1 MDIND
6 PRRRLRVLN
15 QSSPSLRVAAQPKI
29 NITTAQPKQPR
40 LFVGNTQIKP
50 NETARAGGPVY
61 NPERT
66 DQRNNVEKFGDLI
79 GFQPFAEGISQ
90 LIGGTT
96 SRENEDSLQKSMQN
110 AELLKQYNNSF
121 RTGKLSKEAYD
132 RAVSNVAKENNAI
145 VGDVRETSGK
155 LDRSKFLA
163 SAGIVGSTPFALSG
177 FGAKTL
183 AGKVAAEA
191 GIGASQGALNEL
203 AANEDPSVAN
213 VAKTAGIGAALGGIL
228 PAFGAGVSRVM
239 SKLRGGEEGALNR
252 LASKLATTEDT
263 GQIIDEVIKSA
274 PDADPARSAEV
285 ARFISTT
292 DDPDAIRAALDELK
306 APGVVDATGPV
317 NTDEVVQQVQEPD
330 VRFTE
335 SSLNS
340 KQAVKNPAIAKY
352 ATGESK
358 DSLTTLINAFV
369 KMDNPSEVRSVIS
382 DLLPDLSTGQQKR
395 LAQKL
400 AQVDNEDDV
409 AKILTGADD
418 IRPAVKLNQEE
429 LTANTQKI
437 TDAEPVAQSE
447 KVQDVVEELPKPAV
461 NTDAVETPVAPVA
474 DEQLGET
481 VAKNADE
488 AAQKY
493 EQSAEALF
501 PAASPEDKAE
511 IQKVMDSLEEAKT
524 KYSEVTTDF
533 SKRRGAALYR
543 GDKKAQE
550 VGGVAGYRERLKSL
564 KNVKKDNSFE
574 PIDVSDGFKD
584 RVVTSI
590 QKNDKLLPG
599 EKTNRETAVLK
610 LFGEVD
616 GIPTEREQKLIRE
629 VLGDDVANLVD
640 EAIEQAKQGMTTQ
653 DIIEQLAGAPRTIMT
668 IGDASA
674 PRQLAVSFSRHPVIT
689 TKEYL
694 KSFKD
699 MFSGERFA
707 ARNKEMLDMVDSKG
721 KKYSEFMETDMNLHF
736 SNVAEEAGEESM
748 SSAPLLSK
756 VPFVG
761 KVIEGSNR
769 GMSSATSWTR
779 FNIAKKFI
787 DDAGGVEEA
796 AKTFSKSEF
805 EELGE
810 VLNTITGRG
819 GKKGGFTDRHATI
832 LSKTL
837 FSGKLWASRMNMLN
851 PYWYYRLSGPA
862 RKEALTSAASFAA
875 SAGVVLTLIDQIPGV
890 EVGTNPTSADFAKIK
905 VGNTRFD
912 ILGGFQQNI
921 RVASQII
928 AGKRTNSDT
937 GEEKPTSAA
946 SVIGGLFEG
955 KANPLMGYAYRMLNT
970 LDDPNNDNPLVR
982 LDEWGQEVNVAKETG
997 KLVVPLPV
1005 SGVKETVDDQG
1016 GLKGTLMSIPGFFG
1030 AGVQTYGG
1038 TKTKET
1044 GKNGEYTGEVKDNM
1058 VTDANGK
1065 VMLDDKGKP
1074 ITVKF
1079 EDGATDLEKKVLL
1092 DNARDTAMAA
1102 EYRKNLST
1110 EDQALLK
1117 LNKDELKEYLDRGD
1131 ITKEKYNQLEQYE
1144 QDIRNLDGV
1153 DIPDTLKSDVAKNFY
1168 RTYNSMTKAR
1178 QEEWLKGD
1186 ADDNSKAITKQLNK
1200 ERPKGLPEYKPS
1212 NELAKMYADL
1222 EDKINGEKLST
1233 LKKED
1238 AIKDFHGAATKLN
1251 YSKAQNEIYSSTIGQ
1266 LRSLLDR
1273 KKLAKK
1279 DMDKAVELDNYLYNA
1294 GLRSYMKFS
1303 KKFRG
1308 EYGYSLPSGPKGGS
1322 GSGYASGGGRSGG
1335 TGGSSG
1341 GTQRGYLS
1349 ALLPS
1354 FSTSTKSSKPTIS
1367 SVSRPI
1373 KFASS
1378 VKKSGGKGTKKA
1390 TIKL

>member
-50 NETARAGGPVY
+50 ESTARAGGPVY

-96 SRENEDSLQKSMQN
+96 SRENEDSLRKSMQN

-132 RAVSNVAKENNAI
+132 RAVSNVARENNAI

-155 LDRSKFLA
+155 LDKSKFLA

-213 VAKTAGIGAALGGIL
+213 IAKTAGIGAALGGIL

-306 APGVVDATGPV
+306 APGVVDAPGPV

-352 ATGESK
+352 ATGETS
-358 DSLTTLINAFV
+358 DPLTTVINALA
-369 KMDNPSEVRSVIS
+369 KMDDPVAARSVVT

-400 AQVDNEDDV
+400 LNAQDADEVGI
-409 AKILTGADD
+409 ILTNADE
-418 IRPAVKLNQEE
+418 ITPSVKPTQADLE
-429 LTANTQKI
+429 ANTVK
-437 TDAEPVAQSE
+437 TEPQPIAQSE
-447 KVQDVVEELPKPAV
+447 KVKQAMEDVPTPAV
-461 NTDAVETPVAPVA
+461 NTDAVETPVAPQA
-474 DEQLGET
+474 TEQLGET
-481 VAKNADE
+481 VSQNADSAAARFPDADPTTQKAIQEVMDGLDSAQSSYDDAAKIRSKEKGQRFAAGNKNYE
-488 AAQKY
+488 AAGGG
-493 EQSAEALF
+493 EAGVQAKL
-501 PAASPEDKAE
+501 AALKG
-511 IQKVMDSLEEAKT
+511 
-524 KYSEVTTDF
+524 KYSESGF
-533 SKRRGAALYR
+533 
-543 GDKKAQE
+543 
-550 VGGVAGYRERLKSL
+550 
-564 KNVKKDNSFE
+564 N
-574 PIDVSDGFKD
+574 PVSVDAE
-584 RVVTSI
+584 S
-590 QKNDKLLPG
+590 QKTIL
-599 EKTNRETAVLK
+599 
-610 LFGEVD
+610 
-616 GIPTEREQKLIRE
+616 
-629 VLGDDVANLVD
+629 
-640 EAIEQAKQGMTTQ
+640 
-653 DIIEQLAGAPRTIMT
+653 DIIESAEDIMPGRKLNTQNAMRKVWGTAEGKPTPSDIRYIREFFGDPLADMVEQAVESGGKNWKDVLAQAAGTPRALMATGDLSFGLRQGAKLGSRYPKEWLVSQKESVKFAANSDYFKESM
-668 IGDASA
+668 DAIRKSKYFELINDNMKVA
-674 PRQLAVSFSRHPVIT
+674 LTGASESTEEAFAAADFAEKIPGAGRAVSAADRAYT
-689 TKEYL
+689 GAGTKL
-694 KSFKD
+694 
-699 MFSGERFA
+699 RFDVT
-707 ARNKEMLDMVDSKG
+707 KKIIDS
-721 KKYSEFMETDMNLHF
+721 Y
-736 SNVAEEAGEESM
+736 
-748 SSAPLLSK
+748 
-756 VPFVG
+756 
-761 KVIEGSNR
+761 
-769 GMSSATSWTR
+769 
-779 FNIAKKFI
+779 
-787 DDAGGVEEA
+787 GGPEQF
-796 AKTFSKSEF
+796 AKTFSKKEMQD
-805 EELGE
+805 LGE
-810 VLNTITGRG
+810 VVNTLTGRG
-819 GKKGGFTDRHATI
+819 GKAGGLTEKHM
-832 LSKTL
+832 KTL
-837 FSGKLWASRMNMLN
+837 STTLFAPRLWAANLN
-851 PYWYYRLSGPA
+851 FINPGWYARLSPPA
-862 RKEALTSAASFAA
+862 RKVAAQSLGTFATTAGTVLGLAAALGAD
-875 SAGVVLTLIDQIPGV
+875 VVWDPR
-890 EVGTNPTSADFAKIK
+890 SADFAKIK
-905 VGNTRFD
+905 IGNTRYD
-912 ILGGFQQNI
+912 ILGGLQQNI
-921 RVASQII
+921 RLGAQLITGQKINSTTGELETIEGGFGKPSRYNILLQAFENKENPLLSFATTMLKGKDWQGNDVNPLVE
-928 AGKRTNSDT
+928 AGKRLTPLGIQGVVETTKDT
-937 GEEKPTSAA
+937 GS
-946 SVIGGLFEG
+946 
-955 KANPLMGYAYRMLNT
+955 
-970 LDDPNNDNPLVR
+970 LVK
-982 LDEWGQEVNVAKETG
+982 GVA
-997 KLVVPLPV
+997 
-1005 SGVKETVDDQG
+1005 
-1016 GLKGTLMSIPGFFG
+1016 MNIPSFFG
-1030 AGVQTYGG
+1030 VGTQTYGNVKSKDKG
-1038 TKTKET
+1038 P
-1044 GKNGEYTGEVKDNM
+1044 NGEFAGKVEPNM
-1058 VTDANGK
+1058 VTDASGK

-1079 EDGATDLEKKVLL
+1079 EEGATDLEKKVVL

-1117 LNKDELKEYLDRGD
+1117 LNKDERKEYLDRGD
-1131 ITKEKYNQLEQYE
+1131 ISKEKYDQLEQYE
-1144 QDIRNLDGV
+1144 QDVKNLDGV
-1153 DIPDTLKSDVAKNFY
+1153 DVPDTLKSDAAKNFY
-1168 RTYNSMTKAR
+1168 RTYNSMTKTR
-1178 QEEWLKGD
+1178 QEAWLD
-1186 ADDNSKAITKQLNK
+1186 SEADDNSKTIAKELNK
-1200 ERPKGLPEYKPS
+1200 KRIEGLPEFKAS
-1212 NELAKMYADL
+1212 NKLAKLYADL
-1222 EDKINGEKLST
+1222 ENKVNGEKLST

-1238 AIKDFHGAATKLN
+1238 AIQEFNKSATKLN
-1251 YSKAQNEIYSSTIGQ
+1251 YSKEQNEVYSATLTDI
-1266 LRSLLDR
+1266 RSLLSRDKL
-1273 KKLAKK
+1273 KKT
-1279 DMDKAVELDNYLYNA
+1279 DMDKAIELDNHLYNS
-1294 GLRSYMKFS
+1294 GLISKLKFS